1 MADDE
6 VFTAATGQGLV
17 VSTGIL
23 GDLVLPEGTFDP
35 DRADEIRDL
44 AAQAAVYATQARGPG
59 TLRAYRSAW
68 RQYDAWCTRL
78 GLPALSADPRLV
90 GMYLTATAE
99 RLAPATLQVHLA
111 AIVTA
116 HRLVGLSLDPG
127 HPGIALLLDGI
138 RRRRGTRPARQA
150 TPITTAML
158 ARMVRAHP
166 DTPLGLRNR
175 PHPARRLRRRPEH
188 AAERDAAGFLQ
199 RLNSNHGS
207 RVTPALPAGILRW

>member
-23 GDLVLPEGTFDP
+23 GDLVLPEGAFDP
-35 DRADEIRDL
+35 DRADEIRAL

-68 RQYDAWCTRL
+68 RQYEGWCTRL
-78 GLPALSADPRLV
+78 GLSALSGDPRLV
-90 GMYLTATAE
+90 GMYLTAAAE
-99 RLAPATLQVHLA
+99 RLAVATLQVHLA

-127 HPGIALLLDGI
+127 HPSIALLMDGI
-138 RRRRGTRPARQA
+138 RRRRGTRPAR
-150 TPITTAML
+150 
-158 ARMVRAHP
+158 
-166 DTPLGLRNR
+166 
-175 PHPARRLRRRPEH
+175 
-188 AAERDAAGFLQ
+188 
-199 RLNSNHGS
+199 
-207 RVTPALPAGILRW
+207 